1 MSYFWKDLLKRGDDE
16 LDFGDPLQLLCLLV
30 LCDYSRLLF
39 LRAHFVRVY
48 KQMRESEGTRGLV
61 EANVNPVFS
70 LLTHEAC
77 WVAAGITRHLIVC

>member
-1 MSYFWKDLLKRGDDE
+1 MLKRGDDE
-16 LDFGDPLQLLCLLV
+16 LDVGDLSLTRLCLLG
-30 LCDYSRLLF
+30 LCDCSRPPF
-39 LRAHFVRVY
+39 IQARFVRAY
-48 KQMRESEGTRGLV
+48 EQMRESKGTEGLG